1 MNEAYTEA
9 ELSEAITWAKE
20 FALLFPTVKHP
31 RVLMAALDA
40 ETENGRR
47 CERFLERMKVSLP
60 E

>member
-9 ELSEAITWAKE
+9 ELAEAIQWAKE
-20 FALLFPTVKHP
+20 FAVLFPAIKHP
-31 RVLMAALDA
+31 RVLLAALDA

-47 CERFLERMKVSLP
+47 CERFLDRMRVSLP